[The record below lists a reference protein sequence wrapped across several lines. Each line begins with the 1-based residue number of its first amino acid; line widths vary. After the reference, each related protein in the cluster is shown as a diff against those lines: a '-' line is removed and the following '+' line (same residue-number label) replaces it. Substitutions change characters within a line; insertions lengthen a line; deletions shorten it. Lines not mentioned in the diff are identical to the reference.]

1 MITSCRQYGKN
12 PVSYTHLDVYK
23 RQIPGCAGDDPDEMK
38 EQPVSGK
45 LIYHDFVFSKKPL
58 RLNITLK
65 VLEPV
70 KVTVTGKNV
79 ATVTA
84 EPVDCYRMLEMDLPE
99 NFIETGKPETIQIQ
113 VEGKCKISKF
123 VFA

>member
-1 MITSCRQYGKN
+1 M
-12 PVSYTHLDVYK
+12 
-23 RQIPGCAGDDPDEMK
+23 
-38 EQPVSGK
+38 
-45 LIYHDFVFSKKPL
+45 
-58 RLNITLK
+58 
-65 VLEPV
+65 
-70 KVTVTGKNV
+70 TVTGKNV